1 VTTPAPCPASL
12 QEPSSQ
18 AAGTVDKRSRKVYV
32 LWGVALTL
40 LLTLGIFCWTVV
52 VPVWRTCREVE
63 ECREENSS
71 SPELKAGVNR
81 LGGPARAARWLGVY
95 LRLPEA
101 LAEHPGTAADMLRY
115 CGKHGRI
122 AVPQLVLLLEHG
134 NREDVR
140 TKAIISLGHLRDRR
154 AVPALR
160 RGLRDPSHE
169 VRAWC
174 AVAMGQIGGP
184 GVYETLIGVLKE
196 GKRLK
201 VQVYA
206 LSGLAALGDA
216 RAIEPMKKA
225 RTELHGDTAAHAS
238 QMLEAL
244 LRRLSSKP
252 QRTFSKST
260 TATLE
265 SLAQDEE
272 EDVGIRLAAASALGQ
287 FEALVSSLE
296 ESLTDEDRYVRY
308 DAAMALGIISREA
321 VTAIPALEKAL
332 KDKEPQVR
340 RAAASALKKIR
351 AAEQKDK

>member
-1 VTTPAPCPASL
+1 VGSEMC
-12 QEPSSQ
+12 
-18 AAGTVDKRSRKVYV
+18 
-32 LWGVALTL
+32 
-40 LLTLGIFCWTVV
+40 I
-52 VPVWRTCREVE
+52 
-63 ECREENSS
+63 
-71 SPELKAGVNR
+71 
-81 LGGPARAARWLGVY
+81 
-95 LRLPEA
+95 
-101 LAEHPGTAADMLRY
+101 
-115 CGKHGRI
+115 
-122 AVPQLVLLLEHG
+122 
-134 NREDVR
+134 
-140 TKAIISLGHLRDRR
+140 RDR
-154 AVPALR
+154 
-160 RGLRDPSHE
+160 
-169 VRAWC
+169 
-174 AVAMGQIGGP
+174 
-184 GVYETLIGVLKE
+184 
-196 GKRLK
+196 
-201 VQVYA
+201 VYA